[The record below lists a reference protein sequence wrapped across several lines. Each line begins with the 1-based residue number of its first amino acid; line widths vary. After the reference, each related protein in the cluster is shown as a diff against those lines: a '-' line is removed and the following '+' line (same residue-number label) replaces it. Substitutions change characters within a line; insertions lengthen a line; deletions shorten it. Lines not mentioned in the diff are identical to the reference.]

1 MGQDLNPTCPPGLPG
16 SISRMVGALTREL
29 SVRIRA
35 VAFIIQLEEGETRK
49 FTARELPEKNHVRLP
64 GSFMALGNR

>member
-1 MGQDLNPTCPPGLPG
+1 MGQDLNPTCPRGLPG

-35 VAFIIQLEEGETRK
+35 LAFTIQLEEGETRK
-49 FTARELPEKNHVRLP
+49 VTAGMLQEKNHVRLP
-64 GSFMALGNR
+64 GSSMALGNR